1 MSSIETR
8 HNAATGTDSYRV
20 RFRHQGKNQAV
31 TFVTRE
37 QAEAWKVIL
46 DTLKP
51 AAALRLLAEPQQADA
66 PSVADV
72 VAHHIDHLTGIDAGT
87 DSRYRRILADH
98 LEPRFSQIPVDQL
111 TRDDVSRWVKEA
123 RLLDG
128 KAPAPKTLRN
138 WHSLLSDAL
147 SGAVERG
154 VVPANVAKGVKLP
167 RRDADAGE
175 DMVFLTRQEFGILL
189 GHVREDYRPLV
200 LTLALTGIR
209 FGEATALTVGA
220 LSRATH
226 EARIHTAWK
235 QSGKQGAPKSR
246 RSRRTVAVPEA
257 VFVALEPLVTG
268 KRPDDPVFLSPRGMR
283 VRSGNF
289 YNNVWK
295 PAVEAAEPT
304 IGKKPRV
311 HDLRHSYASWAI
323 QAGVPLPV
331 IQRQLGH
338 ESITTTVDTYGHL
351 ARSDFDPLLSLGS
364 GINLPAAEGSSGRQ
378 AISAAG
384 PRP

>member
-8 HNAATGTDSYRV
+8 HNPATGTDSYRV

-51 AAALRLLAEPQQADA
+51 AAALRLLAEPEQADA
-66 PSVADV
+66 PSVAAV

-123 RLLDG
+123 RLLNG
-128 KAPAPKTLRN
+128 KVPAPKTLRN

-154 VVPANVAKGVKLP
+154 IVPANVARGVNLP

-175 DMVFLTRQEFGILL
+175 EMVFLTREEFGILL
-189 GHVREDYRPLV
+189 SHVREPWRPLV
-200 LTLALTGIR
+200 LTLALTGVR

-220 LSRATH
+220 LDRATRS
-226 EARIHTAWK
+226 ARIHTAWK
-235 QSGKQGAPKSR
+235 QSGKQGAPKSKK
-246 RSRRTVAVPEA
+246 SRRTVAMPDE
-257 VFVALEPLVTG
+257 VFAALEPLTAG
-268 KRPDDPVFLSPRGMR
+268 KLPHDPVFLSPRGKR

-295 PAVEAAEPT
+295 PAVDGSEAA
-304 IGKKPRV
+304 IGKRPRV
-311 HDLRHSYASWAI
+311 HDLRHTFASWAI
-323 QAGVPLPV
+323 QAGIPLPV
-331 IQRQLGH
+331 VQRQLGH
-338 ESITTTVDTYGHL
+338 EHISTTIDTYSHL

-364 GINLPAAEGSSGRQ
+364 GINLPAAQEPPAPP